1 VPASTSG
8 ADNELAVPPLA
19 VGESFGQAY
28 DVILILDS
36 REQFCHNA
44 KGYTQMSPSKSCWFK
59 SQLVC
64 LWFLI
69 ITSTN

>member
-1 VPASTSG
+1 MPASTSG

-44 KGYTQMSPSKSCWFK
+44 KGYTQMSPSKSC
-59 SQLVC
+59 
-64 LWFLI
+64 
-69 ITSTN
+69 

>member
-1 VPASTSG
+1 MPASTSG

-59 SQLVC
+59 SRLVC